1 MQFYGVLYIHTD
13 NPEQTDILGLFDDY
27 EKAVDELVERANY
40 RENAAGQL
48 TQYLQITDEYDSLES
63 LKTKVRKT
71 NKLVDV
77 DIYKII
83 PLHIL

>member
-13 NPEQTDILGLFDDY
+13 NPEQSDILGLFDDY

-48 TQYLQITDEYDSLES
+48 TQYLQITNEYDSLES
-63 LKTKVRKT
+63 LKTQVRKT